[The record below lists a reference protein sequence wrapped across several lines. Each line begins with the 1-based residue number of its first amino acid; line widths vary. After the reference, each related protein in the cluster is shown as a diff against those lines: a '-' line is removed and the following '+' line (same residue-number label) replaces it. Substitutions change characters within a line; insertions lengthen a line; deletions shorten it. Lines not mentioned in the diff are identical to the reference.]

1 MPDDIQIPET
11 APVAPPTAV
20 SFLDPDSLVAGAIRN
35 VAQLLAGALVTYGV
49 AHGSDVPLWVGVISG
64 ALTLGWST
72 WNKFQTTKYI
82 AAASALPAATPRAEI
97 AAKAAQ
103 PDIVAIVSALSEA
116 DRRALVALLSVPT
129 TVP

>member
-1 MPDDIQIPET
+1 MPEDIQAPTT
-11 APVAPPTAV
+11 AVAPPTSV

-49 AHGSDVPLWVGVISG
+49 AHGSDLPMWIGAISG
-64 ALTLGWST
+64 ALTFGWSI

-82 AAASALPAATPRAEI
+82 TAASTLPPGAPRAEI
-97 AAKAAQ
+97 AAKAAH

>member
-1 MPDDIQIPET
+1 MDDIQVPTT
-11 APVAPPTAV
+11 AVAPPTSV

-82 AAASALPAATPRAEI
+82 AAASALPPVAPRAEI

>member
-1 MPDDIQIPET
+1 MPEDIQAPTT
-11 APVAPPTAV
+11 AVAPPTSV
-20 SFLDPDSLVAGAIRN
+20 SFLDPDSLVAGTIRN

-82 AAASALPAATPRAEI
+82 AAASALPPAAPRAEI